1 MTVPQPREI
10 PEFPTLTAE
19 LFDGGSGRL
28 DLPDG
33 ERELA
38 GEDLRACA
46 EQALELAAGY
56 ASTTLR
62 RPVRLR
68 ASDPGGSSLFGV
80 YPDGTCVELEDRQ
93 PRSAS
98 PAEPTGTPVNSNGA
112 TPGAR
117 PELRSIL
124 GGREPA
130 PPAPGDAWTR
140 PPAEDRSP
148 PPMDADGRLDRRAI
162 HPYRPGALT
171 RLRTALG
178 RVSKDAEAQAEQ
190 QADRQLA
197 RRWTVSDTNF
207 IVVCSN
213 KGGCGKTGMT
223 VAVGD
228 ALAARLPNQRVLA
241 ADLNPGA
248 GALAGVASEDRRAQR
263 SLLELYEAKDEI
275 DRHSKMQRFI
285 ASLRSGLAL
294 LTVPPKVVNALAIRP
309 EHYDELFDT
318 VLLPNYDLILLDT
331 SPDVTNPVT
340 QLALDR
346 GTQMVIV
353 LEQDFLSSSV
363 VIENLEYLLSR
374 PAAGE
379 NGENATVVLNK
390 VMSDPRAGD
399 VDATERAIRELHRGA
414 GDPRALG
421 PGPPRAAQLRRV
433 HARCS
438 PPAHHAPA
446 DQTAGHRG
454 LPRLA

>member
-46 EQALELAAGY
+46 QQALDLTARY
-56 ASTTLR
+56 ADQTLR

-80 YPDGTCVELEDRQ
+80 YPDGTCVELEGRQ
-93 PRSAS
+93 PRPPG
-98 PAEPTGTPVNSNGA
+98 PAEPTGTPVNGP
-112 TPGAR
+112 TPTPAGR

-130 PPAPGDAWTR
+130 PPAPADAWTR
-140 PPAEDRSP
+140 PSAENRP

-162 HPYRPGALT
+162 HPYQPGALV

-223 VAVGD
+223 VAIGD

-248 GALAGVASEDRRAQR
+248 GALGGVASEDRRAQR
-263 SLLELYEAKDEI
+263 SLLELYDAKDEI
-275 DRHSKMQRFI
+275 DRHSKMQRFV

-309 EHYDELFDT
+309 AHYDELFDS

-399 VDATERAIRELHRGA
+399 VDATERAIRELHRGPVIRVPW
-414 GDPRALG
+414 DLDLR
-421 PGPPRAAQLRRV
+421 AQLNSGEYTLDAVRR
-433 HARCS
+433 R
-438 PPAHHAPA
+438 
-446 DQTAGHRG
+446 TTR
-454 LPRLA
+454 LPIKQLAIEVCQRLV